1 VGYTGGTTENPTYR
15 RLGDHTE
22 SIQIDYDPSR
32 VTYEKLLDV
41 FWENHNA
48 TEGSWSK
55 QYMPAVFFH
64 NDDQRRAAVESKARE
79 AVRAQDTIQT
89 KLIPLETFYPAE
101 DYHQKYWLQQKRAL
115 LKEFNRMYPEHGDF
129 VDSTAAARVNG
140 YLEGHG
146 TYESLLAEIDTFG
159 LSPEGRQRL
168 LNIVK
173 KR

>member
-1 VGYTGGTTENPTYR
+1 
-15 RLGDHTE
+15 
-22 SIQIDYDPSR
+22 
-32 VTYEKLLDV
+32 
-41 FWENHNA
+41 
-48 TEGSWSK
+48 
-55 QYMPAVFFH
+55 M
-64 NDDQRRAAVESKARE
+64 
-79 AVRAQDTIQT
+79 
-89 KLIPLETFYPAE
+89 
-101 DYHQKYWLQQKRAL
+101 
-115 LKEFNRMYPEHGDF
+115 KEFNRMYPEHGDF